1 MNDLDANLKELRSRL
16 KEARADLQKSE
27 DNNAA
32 LKAQLSQA
40 QNEVLPFRQ
49 VRPHGFTDSFM
60 HFVE

>member
-40 QNEVLPFRQ
+40 QNEVLPLRQ
-49 VRPHGFTDSFM
+49 VRPDGIINSVL
-60 HFVE
+60 HFL

>member
-16 KEARADLQKSE
+16 KESRADLQKSE

-40 QNEVLPFRQ
+40 QNEVLPLRQ
-49 VRPHGFTDSFM
+49 VRCDGIINSVL
-60 HFVE
+60 HFV

>member
-40 QNEVLPFRQ
+40 QNEVLPLRQ
-49 VRPHGFTDSFM
+49 VRPDGIINNILH
-60 HFVE
+60 

>member
-40 QNEVLPFRQ
+40 QNEVLPLRQ
-49 VRPHGFTDSFM
+49 VRPDGIINSVLHL
-60 HFVE
+60 V